1 MYNESIV
8 KYNSD
13 AQQEL
18 VSLPVITVRELII
31 NGKGVLMANN
41 TGNIAVSLNMIDEAG
56 NTFIS
61 HVVYPGIDNIIARE

>member
-1 MYNESIV
+1 MYNDAIKV
-8 KYNSD
+8 DSD
-13 AQQEL
+13 VQAEF

-41 TGNIAVSLNMIDEAG
+41 TGNVAVSLNMIDEAG